1 MVKRLHT
8 LKMVLARDNTGFKT
22 FWPEFYMKFPNDN
35 QIIISA
41 KRTTARP
48 IATYI
53 LSLSSTDF
61 EENTPNYLGKIKSSA
76 LGDILYVFGP
86 GYSPSK
92 AKEYKKE
99 QRQMIATIRYQSN
112 FFNSGKPREF

>member
-1 MVKRLHT
+1 M
-8 LKMVLARDNTGFKT
+8 
-22 FWPEFYMKFPNDN
+22 
-35 QIIISA
+35 
-41 KRTTARP
+41 
-48 IATYI
+48 
-53 LSLSSTDF
+53 
-61 EENTPNYLGKIKSSA
+61 KSSA

-112 FFNSGKPREF
+112 FFNSGKPREFEVFTLKEGVRYFNLKGTRLYGL